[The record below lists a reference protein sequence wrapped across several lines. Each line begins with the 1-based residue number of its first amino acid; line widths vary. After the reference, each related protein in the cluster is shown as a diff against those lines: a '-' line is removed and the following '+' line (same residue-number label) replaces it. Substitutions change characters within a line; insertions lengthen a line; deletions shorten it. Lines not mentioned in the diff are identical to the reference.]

1 MSKKRKLTEAE
12 KLAPFAWDPQRSKHP
27 IGRAYASPTVIRTL
41 VFVPG
46 YTCDEYDDAAG
57 DTCDEYDEYD
67 DAAGDTCDEYDE
79 YDDAAGDTCDESD
92 DAAGDTCDESDDAAG
107 DTCDESDEEE
117 RQNEI
122 QVETD
127 TESES
132 ESDYKH
138 SRAARRRYSSSL
150 AVVEDFDVAD
160 FDLDKVVELFDEE
173 QELFDEG
180 QEENVVDGIERETL
194 IKEINDLKEAL
205 KDTAL
210 NELKDELKDTA
221 LNELKDEL
229 KDTALNELRDE
240 LKDTAL
246 NELREELRLNRTG
259 SKNSKYQRGEQFK
272 CKFCPKL
279 FRYKGSFTG
288 HIELVHASEPE
299 ICGMPPEEAVK
310 NSMVFGVFN

>member
-46 YTCDEYDDAAG
+46 YTC
-57 DTCDEYDEYD
+57 DEYD